1 MMRALAVLSA
11 AAVVLFALPRSAGA
25 AADSA
30 TVAPA
35 ASQDASNGIVSFLSE
50 RSLFG
55 MSLGAVLWLS
65 VAALAALL
73 ALVALSRSRGHLAPD
88 LLPEHSGQ
96 VARPE
101 FAVTDIASAAR

>member
-11 AAVVLFALPRSAGA
+11 AAVALLALPTTAGA
-25 AADSA
+25 AADS
-30 TVAPA
+30 TTPA
-35 ASQDASNGIVSFLSE
+35 SGASNTATDGIVDFLSE

-73 ALVALSRSRGHLAPD
+73 ALVALGRSRGQLVSSDSARAD
-88 LLPEHSGQ
+88 G
-96 VARPE
+96 VARPD
-101 FAVTDIASAAR
+101 FSRINSASAAQ

>member
-11 AAVVLFALPRSAGA
+11 AAVALLALPTTAGA

-30 TVAPA
+30 TL
-35 ASQDASNGIVSFLSE
+35 ASGASNTATDRIVDFLSE

-65 VAALAALL
+65 VAALATLL
-73 ALVALSRSRGHLAPD
+73 ALVALGRSRGQLA
-88 LLPEHSGQ
+88 SGDSARGDG
-96 VARPE
+96 VARPD
-101 FAVTDIASAAR
+101 FSRINSASAAR